1 MSKFY
6 DGHPYPSAAGYV
18 REKSGKRCL
27 VHKIAIG
34 VFFVLTVTLAAG
46 TVAYRAAA
54 AEEITSG
61 DITAGAASADT
72 ETPQTE
78 SEDISADVLL
88 PEIFEVSLNMI
99 YPNESPKK
107 VQLKNSLRDLL
118 AVGSEKEAAKM
129 IGAAMAGER
138 KKSMAYIGYYCRRA
152 LPYVNGGLG
161 ERAGFL
167 SWFLSGYGKF
177 GVVILSK
184 EGIDKVMA
192 TGRRRGEFWRFV
204 EDGKV
209 PSNKLDRIY
218 PSSDAFYIPFAA
230 GEVFILDIIGSDS
243 GEASLWK
250 VLPGGI
256 NKKTWSAGTWERE
269 ITVRGDKLY

>member
-107 VQLKNSLRDLL
+107 VQQ
-118 AVGSEKEAAKM
+118 
-129 IGAAMAGER
+129 IG
-138 KKSMAYIGYYCRRA
+138 RA
-152 LPYVNGGLG
+152 HV
-161 ERAGFL
+161 
-167 SWFLSGYGKF
+167 
-177 GVVILSK
+177 
-184 EGIDKVMA
+184 
-192 TGRRRGEFWRFV
+192 
-204 EDGKV
+204 
-209 PSNKLDRIY
+209 
-218 PSSDAFYIPFAA
+218 
-230 GEVFILDIIGSDS
+230 
-243 GEASLWK
+243 
-250 VLPGGI
+250 
-256 NKKTWSAGTWERE
+256 
-269 ITVRGDKLY
+269 

>member
-129 IGAAMAGER
+129 IGAAMATAR
-138 KKSMAYIGYYCRRA
+138 TNSMAYTGYY
-152 LPYVNGGLG
+152 
-161 ERAGFL
+161 
-167 SWFLSGYGKF
+167 
-177 GVVILSK
+177 
-184 EGIDKVMA
+184 
-192 TGRRRGEFWRFV
+192 
-204 EDGKV
+204 
-209 PSNKLDRIY
+209 
-218 PSSDAFYIPFAA
+218 
-230 GEVFILDIIGSDS
+230 
-243 GEASLWK
+243 
-250 VLPGGI
+250 
-256 NKKTWSAGTWERE
+256 
-269 ITVRGDKLY
+269 

>member
-1 MSKFY
+1 M
-6 DGHPYPSAAGYV
+6 
-18 REKSGKRCL
+18 
-27 VHKIAIG
+27 
-34 VFFVLTVTLAAG
+34 TLAAG

-138 KKSMAYIGYYCRRA
+138 KKSMAYIGYSEGPCPTSA
-152 LPYVNGGLG
+152 EDWAKGGF
-161 ERAGFL
+161 AGLTGKL
-167 SWFLSGYGKF
+167 S
-177 GVVILSK
+177 VPSK
-184 EGIDKVMA
+184 RYDKSA
-192 TGRRRGEFWRFV
+192 TGKKGEFWLR
-204 EDGKV
+204 
-209 PSNKLDRIY
+209 
-218 PSSDAFYIPFAA
+218 
-230 GEVFILDIIGSDS
+230 
-243 GEASLWK
+243 
-250 VLPGGI
+250 
-256 NKKTWSAGTWERE
+256 
-269 ITVRGDKLY
+269 